1 MKKHIIIILSFL
13 FFSLTLKAQVAV
25 MPPAVFIDKHSRS
38 AEMFVANSSNE
49 VQEVTVGLEYGYP
62 APDSL
67 GNIAM
72 KYNDSLT
79 AEQYSIANRLAIFP
93 KKFELKPGERQTV
106 RFLLRGSGN
115 LEDGFYWS
123 RIRTTGMKTA
133 KQIDSSNAEG
143 DVKVGINLAFS
154 MVTFIGYK
162 KGETNTNLDIV
173 YLAVGTDSANTN
185 LLLNYKRT
193 GNSPLLSKT
202 KIEIFD
208 EIGNLVAEK
217 EEPCPYYFE
226 GKRKFNFPKTD
237 LPAGSYKAK
246 FSFNNDL
253 DDIPKDYRAS
263 FTPFDKTFD
272 IKVKAERG
280 N

>member
-1 MKKHIIIILSFL
+1 M
-13 FFSLTLKAQVAV
+13 SLHAQVAV
-25 MPPAVFIDKHSRS
+25 MPPAVFIDKYTRS
-38 AEMFVANSSNE
+38 AEMFVANTGKE
-49 VQEVTVGLEYGYP
+49 TQEVMVELEYGYP

-72 KYNDSLT
+72 QYGDSLSDKKYSL
-79 AEQYSIANRLAIFP
+79 AEKLAIFP

-115 LEDGFYWS
+115 MEDGFYWS
-123 RIRTTGMKTA
+123 RVRTTGMKA
-133 KQIDSSNAEG
+133 AAQIDSANAEG

-162 KGETNTNLDIV
+162 KGETNAELDLV

-185 LLLNYKRT
+185 LMLSYQRK

-202 KIEIFD
+202 KVEIYD
-208 EIGNLVAEK
+208 ANGDLVAAK
-217 EEPCPYYFE
+217 EEPRPYYFD
-226 GKRKFNFPKTD
+226 GKMKFTFPKSD
-237 LPAGSYKAK
+237 LPAGNYKAK

-253 DDIPKDYRAS
+253 EDIPKEHRAT
-263 FTPFDKTFD
+263 FQPFDKTFD
-272 IKVKAERG
+272 INVKEKSLVSQ
-280 N
+280 